1 MILCFRSRELQHW
14 LSQQLAWRQILR
26 SGFSLKL
33 THTHT
38 HTLPFSLQACRVPDC
53 GFDAG
58 DCGTDLWESL
68 YSVVPRPNHTHLIPA
83 GITAMFFNLTTYF
96 TNGTISL
103 AEHTPCPVLR
113 TAVMAQTFKTLSL
126 TFTRNTSHCISNITI
141 NGTSGSG
148 GVVTVS
154 PAHSHYCCNY
164 RGPLFRSS
172 LACLLI
178 LQ

>member
-1 MILCFRSRELQHW
+1 MFQIERTATLVVSTTGLETDTAIRF
-14 LSQQLAWRQILR
+14 LSQ
-26 SGFSLKL
+26 
-33 THTHT
+33 TNTHT

-96 TNGTISL
+96 TNGTISS

-154 PAHSHYCCNY
+154 HAHSHYCCNY
-164 RGPLFRSS
+164 RGLS
-172 LACLLI
+172 LDQVWCVC
-178 LQ
+178 